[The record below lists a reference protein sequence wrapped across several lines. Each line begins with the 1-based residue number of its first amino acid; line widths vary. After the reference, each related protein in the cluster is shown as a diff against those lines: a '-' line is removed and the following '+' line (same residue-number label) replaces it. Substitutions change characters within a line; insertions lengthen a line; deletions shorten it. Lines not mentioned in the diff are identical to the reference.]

1 MKKKNKEVT
10 LTLIFSIFVCE
21 NGGLYL
27 EFEISFED
35 EGE

>member
-21 NGGLYL
+21 NGD
-27 EFEISFED
+27 FT
-35 EGE
+35 